1 MARGLAAQAR
11 EAPVLLEKRSVQY
24 RLLPAQRM
32 LNRCEAGSL
41 MPFQWT
47 INPYRGCELGCGYCY
62 ARYTHEFMELGPETF
77 ERLIYVKQFR
87 RDLFERELR
96 AVRPGEWI
104 AIGTATDPYQPAER
118 RHGVTRAVLEVLARQ
133 AGLEVALTTKSNL
146 VVRDVDLLCR
156 LAARNRVRVNL
167 TVTTLD
173 ERLARRLEPF
183 APRPGLRLRAL
194 ARLAE
199 AGLATAVF
207 ASPVL
212 PGINDGEGELEA
224 VAAAARQAGAKHFG
238 AQMVFLRE
246 PARSHFL
253 AVLEREFPLLAARY
267 RRMFA
272 RAVYAPEPLRRALQ
286 LRVERIREKLGFHG
300 GSSCAAPAWGQ
311 LELFAP
317 QGTGAPAPSRPA
329 PAAMQAGGCIG

>member
-1 MARGLAAQAR
+1 
-11 EAPVLLEKRSVQY
+11 
-24 RLLPAQRM
+24 
-32 LNRCEAGSL
+32 

-118 RHGVTRAVLEVLARQ
+118 RHGVTRAVLEVLSRQ
-133 AGLEVALTTKSNL
+133 AGLQVALTTKSDL
-146 VVRDVDLLCR
+146 VARDVDLLCR
-156 LAARNRVRVNL
+156 LSARNRVRVNL

-183 APRPGLRLRAL
+183 APRPWLRLRAL
-194 ARLAE
+194 EKLAA
-199 AGLATAVF
+199 AGLETAVF

-212 PGINDGEGELEA
+212 PGINDGAGQLEA
-224 VAAAARQAGAKHFG
+224 LAHAAREAGAKHFG
-238 AQMVFLRE
+238 AQMVFLRD
-246 PARSHFL
+246 PARQHFL
-253 AVLEREFPLLAARY
+253 GVLRREFPQLAARY
-267 RRMFA
+267 RRMFG

-286 LRVERIREKLGFHG
+286 LRVERIREGLGLHG
-300 GSSCAAPAWGQ
+300 GAASPAPAWGQ
-311 LELFAP
+311 LELFA
-317 QGTGAPAPSRPA
+317 A
-329 PAAMQAGGCIG
+329 PAAAASVGGLPLLTAAPPASVRAGGCIR